1 MGRHARLHRAY
12 GLYMNNE
19 LAAAEAEVRALLAE
33 GGDESDPLKPAALC
47 HVLSAAVAQQPGRME
62 EGVQLMREG
71 DDCARRRGPDYDYD
85 LAEALHNRC
94 SFALFAGTT
103 DRAAA
108 NEYLQLAQ
116 DLGNARALAG
126 ALLMS
131 GMFDPD
137 PRRGAELLA
146 QAREL
151 TARTRDTFR
160 YLLATLWLGYL
171 ADDSTVAIRAL
182 PSMVEQA
189 RSTGQRL
196 ILAQQGRVILSQLA
210 DLGRYDAVAVL
221 DGASTPTSLRP
232 VLAAEAVTAAR
243 ATLGEDHYAELY
255 DMGRSFTPADL
266 EGYLLQ
272 LASDVS

>member
-1 MGRHARLHRAY
+1 M
-12 GLYMNNE
+12 YMNNE
-19 LAAAEAEVRALLAE
+19 LAAAEDEARGVLAA
-33 GGDESDPLKPAALC
+33 GGDDPDPLKPAALC
-47 HVLSAAVAQQPGRME
+47 HILGPAVTQQLGRME
-62 EGVQLMREG
+62 EGVQLGRDGE
-71 DDCARRRGPDYDYD
+71 DCARRRGSASDYD
-85 LAEALHNRC
+85 LGEALWNRC
-94 SFALFAGTT
+94 AIALFEGTT

-108 NEYLQLAQ
+108 NEYLELAR

-131 GMFDPD
+131 GMFEPD

-151 TARTRDTFR
+151 TARSKDTWR
-160 YLLATLWLGYL
+160 HLLATLWLGLL
-171 ADDSTVAIRAL
+171 ADTPQAAIRRL
-182 PSMVEQA
+182 PDLVEQA

-196 ILAQQGRVILSQLA
+196 GLVQYGRIILSHLA

-221 DGASTPTSLRP
+221 DGASTPTSVRP
-232 VLAAEAVTAAR
+232 GLAAAAVTAAR
-243 ATLGEDHYAELY
+243 AALGKDHYAELY

>member
-12 GLYMNNE
+12 GMYMNNE
-19 LAAAEAEVRALLAE
+19 LAAAEAEIRGVLAE
-33 GGDESDPLKPAALC
+33 GGEESDPLRPPALC
-47 HVLSAAVAQQPGRME
+47 HILTGAVVQQPGRME
-62 EGVQLMREG
+62 EGKQLNREG
-71 DDCARRRGPDYDYD
+71 EDCARRRGPDYDYD
-85 LAEALHNRC
+85 LAEALWNRC
-94 SFALFAGTT
+94 SFALFGGTT

-108 NEYLQLAQ
+108 NEYLQLAR

-151 TARTRDTFR
+151 TARTKDTWR
-160 YLLATLWLGYL
+160 HTVATLWLGVL
-171 ADDSTVAIRAL
+171 ADNAQAAIRRL
-182 PSMVEQA
+182 PDLVEQA

-196 ILAQQGRVILSQLA
+196 GLVQYGRTILGHLA
-210 DLGRYDAVAVL
+210 DLGRYEAVAVL
-221 DGASTPTSLRP
+221 DGASTPTSVRP

-255 DMGRSFTPADL
+255 NMGRSFTPADL